1 MDTLLKNNESQLK
14 SFDKAYKWL
23 HWSMAILV
31 MLMLFAA
38 VGFAP
43 GMSIAEHKEMLTGHS
58 SIGTLV
64 SILLILRVAKRF
76 VKRDPQPVQNIAH
89 WQKLA
94 SKAVQLGLYFSL
106 VFVPITG
113 YLTARFHELPVM
125 VFGAFN
131 LNQAG
136 SQGFN
141 QETFDMIRLAHE
153 LGTKM
158 IMILLVLHIGGALYH
173 RFVKKDDVLASMTR
187 VKR

>member
-1 MDTLLKNNESQLK
+1 MDTLIKNNESQVK
-14 SFDKAYKWL
+14 SFDKGYKWL

-43 GMSIAEHKEMLTGHS
+43 GMPQSEHMEMLTGHS

-64 SILLILRVAKRF
+64 SILLIMRVAKRF
-76 VKRDPQPVQNIAH
+76 VKRDPQPMQNIAH

-94 SKAVQLGLYFSL
+94 SKVVQLGLYFSL
-106 VFVPITG
+106 VFVPVTG

-141 QETFDMIRLAHE
+141 QETFEMIRLAHE

-173 RFVKKDDVLASMTR
+173 RFVKKDDVLASMTSL
-187 VKR
+187 KN